1 MDRHEWN
8 ARYAGSE
15 LIWTAEP
22 NRFLVAEVAGL
33 PAGRAID
40 LAAGEGRNAVWL
52 AEQGWDVTAVDF
64 SDAALAK
71 ADQLAAARSV
81 RITSVE
87 ADVTEYVPTP
97 GGFDLVLVA
106 YLHLPEPARG
116 AVIGRAS
123 AAVAEQG
130 TLLVIGHD
138 ASNLTGGYGGPQDAT
153 VLATPAE
160 IAAAV
165 SGLEIQRAETVRRP
179 VETPDGERVAIDQIV
194 RARRPA

>member
-1 MDRHEWN
+1 MDRDEWN

-33 PAGRAID
+33 PAGAAID

-81 RITSVE
+81 HITLVE

-138 ASNLTGGYGGPQDAT
+138 ASNLTAGYGGPRDAT

-165 SGLEIQRAETVRRP
+165 TGLEIQRAETVRRP
-179 VETPDGERVAIDQIV
+179 VETPGGERVAIDQIV

>member
-81 RITSVE
+81 SITLVE

-97 GGFDLVLVA
+97 AGFDLVLVA

-138 ASNLTGGYGGPQDAT
+138 ASNLTAGYGGPQDAT

-165 SGLEIQRAETVRRP
+165 TGLEIQRAETVRRP